1 MSSSA
6 RAGISA
12 CVITLN
18 EADRIEACLASLAF
32 CDEIVVVD
40 SGSSDGTGEL
50 AAARGAV
57 VLHRPFDGYR
67 TQKEFAVRAARHDWV
82 LCLDADE
89 RVTAALRTS
98 IEAARTAGLPA
109 ANAADIVPPAQ
120 QAKQLLNES
129 AVAVLGL
136 RAFLF
141 TLKLEHCYSAE
152 ELRGILPEYERVV
165 TKAKGEAFATAMVR
179 RVETLLARG

>member
-1 MSSSA
+1 M
-6 RAGISA
+6 RG
-12 CVITLN
+12 
-18 EADRIEACLASLAF
+18 
-32 CDEIVVVD
+32 
-40 SGSSDGTGEL
+40 SGNGT
-50 AAARGAV
+50 AV
-57 VLHRPFDGYR
+57 
-67 TQKEFAVRAARHDWV
+67 TQM
-82 LCLDADE
+82 
-89 RVTAALRTS
+89 
-98 IEAARTAGLPA
+98 PA
-109 ANAADIVPPAQ
+109 ANASDIVPPAQ

-179 RVETLLARG
+179 RVEGILARG

>member
-1 MSSSA
+1 MNPSDVPVKTDAGNRELAHRSHKLSSRVRSLL
-6 RAGISA
+6 I
-12 CVITLN
+12 VIHGTDTVAELTHNFHAFGDVGASLN
-18 EADRIEACLASLAF
+18 ELVTLGLIKAQN
-32 CDEIVVVD
+32 
-40 SGSSDGTGEL
+40 G
-50 AAARGAV
+50 AAATPV
-57 VLHRPFDGYR
+57 
-67 TQKEFAVRAARHDWV
+67 TQM
-82 LCLDADE
+82 
-89 RVTAALRTS
+89 
-98 IEAARTAGLPA
+98 PA

-179 RVETLLARG
+179 RVEALLARG

>member
-1 MSSSA
+1 MNPSDVPVKTDAGNRELAHRSHKLSSRVRSLL
-6 RAGISA
+6 I
-12 CVITLN
+12 VIHGTDTVAELTHNFHAFGDVGASLN
-18 EADRIEACLASLAF
+18 ELATLGL
-32 CDEIVVVD
+32 IKVR
-40 SGSSDGTGEL
+40 GNG
-50 AAARGAV
+50 AAGAV
-57 VLHRPFDGYR
+57 
-67 TQKEFAVRAARHDWV
+67 TQM
-82 LCLDADE
+82 
-89 RVTAALRTS
+89 
-98 IEAARTAGLPA
+98 PA

-152 ELRGILPEYERVV
+152 ELRNILPEYERVV

-179 RVETLLARG
+179 RVEALLARG